1 MGCRNAKLQH
11 TEVYQNTSQNAC
23 SVTIPSPAPAPVNIE
38 RAVHKIQQRHISAN
52 ALKVV
57 ERLQQGGFDA
67 YLVGGCIRDLLLG
80 ARPKDFDVATSAT
93 PEQIKALFRNA
104 RLIGRRF
111 RLAHVRF
118 GREIIEVATF
128 RGPGGSDQKTDDR
141 VIEAGRVTRDNVF
154 GTEEEDAKRRDFTI
168 NALMYDPSS
177 ETIRDHVDG
186 YSDVM
191 ARRLR
196 LIGDPVTRYRED
208 PVRLLRA
215 VRFQVKLNLTVE
227 PETAGPIV
235 AMAPLL
241 DDIPPA
247 RLFDEILKLFMSGYA
262 WPTYQALA
270 RQALWPELFPK
281 LFADPSSPP
290 RLVEDAL
297 KSTDKRVAEGLPV
310 TPAFL
315 FAAFLWQRVVRAAE
329 VMMNEGTPPVDALAA
344 AGENILAVQA
354 KKVALHRRFSTI
366 AKEIW
371 CMQPRFRKRRGKKA
385 LRLINERRFRAAYD
399 FLLLR
404 VAEEPELEE
413 LAQWWTDIQVAS
425 AEDRSR
431 MVQSAP
437 GGGKSE
443 GAKRKRRPRRR
454 KPAPLQ

>member
-1 MGCRNAKLQH
+1 
-11 TEVYQNTSQNAC
+11 
-23 SVTIPSPAPAPVNIE
+23 VTIPSPAPAPVIIE
-38 RAVHKIQQRHISAN
+38 RAVHKLQQRHISAN

-57 ERLQQGGFDA
+57 ERLQQGGFEA

-80 ARPKDFDVATSAT
+80 VRPKDFDVATSAT

-128 RGPGGSDQKTDDR
+128 RGPGESDAEDDDR
-141 VIEAGRVTRDNVF
+141 VIEDGRVTRDNVF
-154 GTEEEDAKRRDFTI
+154 GTEAEDAWRRDFSI
-168 NALMYDPSS
+168 NALMYDPAT

-215 VRFQVKLNLTVE
+215 VRFQVKLGLTME
-227 PETAGPIV
+227 PDTAGPIV
-235 AMAPLL
+235 SMAPLL

-247 RLFDEILKLFMSGYA
+247 RLFDEILKLFMSGHA

-270 RQALWPELFPK
+270 RQALWPELFPR
-281 LFADPSSPP
+281 LFPDPSSPP

-315 FAAFLWQRVVRAAE
+315 FAAFLWERVRSAAE
-329 VMMNEGTPPVDALAA
+329 VMIADGTPPVDALAA
-344 AGENILAVQA
+344 AGEEVLAAQA
-354 KKVALHRRFSTI
+354 RKVALHRRFSTI

-371 CMQPRFRKRRGKKA
+371 CMQPRFRKRRGKRA

-404 VAEEPELEE
+404 VTEEPELQE
-413 LAQWWTDIQVAS
+413 LAQWWTDIQAAS
-425 AEDRSR
+425 GDDQSR

-437 GGGKSE
+437 GG
-443 GAKRKRRPRRR
+443 ARRKRRPRRR
-454 KPAPLQ
+454 KPVHPQ